1 MTQKT
6 LFLDTMVYLHYKPL
20 DQIER
25 PSVVDADRV
34 SIVAPRAESR
44 GALLYGDNWVL
55 LDVLLDGVQEIELR
69 RVC

>member
-1 MTQKT
+1 MTQRT

-20 DQIER
+20 DQIDW

-44 GALLYGDNWVL
+44 GALLYGD
-55 LDVLLDGVQEIELR
+55 G
-69 RVC
+69 